1 MSHTYLK
8 EQTTYK
14 RISAIVENLI
24 TNNSV
29 YQERLDQQQM
39 IERMYELFTQP
50 NLGDDVDTIAD
61 DDLSQRINQ
70 ILVVHALSGLLDDF
84 TPEEMAIF
92 VNGISTRYQHYYS
105 NYKA

>member
-1 MSHTYLK
+1 MIHTSVK

-24 TNNSV
+24 ANNSV
-29 YQERLDQQQM
+29 YQERLDQQHM

-50 NLGDDVDTIAD
+50 NLGDDVETIAD
-61 DDLSQRINQ
+61 DDLSQRINK
-70 ILVVHALSGLLDDF
+70 ILAVEAISGLLNDL

-92 VNGISTRYQHYYS
+92 DEAVKR
-105 NYKA
+105 K

>member
-1 MSHTYLK
+1 MIHTSVK

-29 YQERLDQQQM
+29 YQERLEQQQM

-50 NLGDDVDTIAD
+50 HSGDDVETIAD
-61 DDLSQRINQ
+61 DDLSQRINK
-70 ILVVHALSGLLDDF
+70 ILAVEAISGLLNDL

-92 VNGISTRYQHYYS
+92 DEAVKR
-105 NYKA
+105 K